1 MQYSQHASEHGS
13 DPERQGRATRAFRPG
28 IAPTLVVLALLPV
41 LIGLGFWQ
49 LSRAAEKR
57 TLLAAAETQR
67 QQNPI
72 SVAELERQPPR
83 SYVRV
88 RLQGQLDAE
97 HSMLLDNRTRGGR
110 AGVEVLQP
118 FFDRVGQQWLLV
130 NRGWVAWP
138 DRRTPPQIDTPSHDL
153 LLDAWTYVPPPAG
166 PSAPLA
172 SWPRLITQVDAPFLW
187 DQLGREGS
195 PLEIRLEPGDA
206 AFDTDWPIVAMPP
219 ERHVGYAV
227 QWFALAIALSAL
239 YLYLGI
245 RRARETFDH
254 DRHDPE

>member
-1 MQYSQHASEHGS
+1 MQYSQHATRHRAS
-13 DPERQGRATRAFRPG
+13 PQGRAFRPG
-28 IAPTLVVLALLPV
+28 LAPTLVVLALLPV
-41 LIGLGFWQ
+41 LIGLGGWQ

-57 TLLAAAETQR
+57 TLLAAAEAQR
-67 QQNPI
+67 QQDPI
-72 SVAELERQPPR
+72 SVAELQHQPPR

-97 HSMLLDNRTRGGR
+97 HTVLLDNRTRDGR

-118 FFDRVGQQWLLV
+118 FHDRIGQQWLLV

-138 DRRTPPQIDTPSHDL
+138 DRRVPPQIDTPNHDL
-153 LLDAWTYVPPPAG
+153 LLDAWTYMPQPATPPAPVAG
-166 PSAPLA
+166 
-172 SWPRLITQVDAPFLW
+172 WPRLITQVDAPALW
-187 DQLGREGS
+187 DQLGRQGL

-206 AFDTDWPIVAMPP
+206 ALDTDWPIVAMPP

-227 QWFALAIALSAL
+227 QWFALAFALTGL

-245 RRARETFDH
+245 RRAREILDN
-254 DRHDPE
+254 DRQHDPE